1 MLVRMARFALPP
13 LARPRAAAVAEGPV
27 DLVELSG
34 GAAPVDAPTIGG
46 VALPRWA
53 QKPLAFGWDCPA
65 DEFSRRCREAV
76 AGLTSG
82 QPLERLK
89 LGENFTNS
97 VYLVH
102 LDNGLAA
109 IWKPESG
116 EYARPLRVNISP
128 QQEARREVMGYLL
141 DAALGHLARVPPL
154 VRRQLD
160 GSWGTLQLFVPGTGP
175 GQPFE
180 GTPRYGDVAVYD
192 HVVGNLDRHDHNWLQ
207 DEAGNIIPIDHGLIL
222 PESNS
227 AQGAHNFLLSEPIEL
242 EPRHRQALERLQQSW
257 PQLQA
262 SASQLGL
269 PQETLMAMRDRVK
282 LMRLTGRTSN
292 GWRGGDDFPTCYQA
306 GLAF

>member
-13 LARPRAAAVAEGPV
+13 LARPRAAAVGEGPV

-34 GAAPVDAPTIGG
+34 GAAPVEAPTIGG
-46 VALPRWA
+46 VAVPEWA
-53 QKPLAFGWDCPA
+53 RRPLDFAWNAPA
-65 DEFSRRCREAV
+65 HEFSRGCDQAV
-76 AGLTSG
+76 SGLLSG
-82 QPLERLK
+82 QPRERIK

-97 VYLVH
+97 VYLVR

-116 EYARPLRVNISP
+116 EYGRPLRTHIPP
-128 QQEARREVMGYLL
+128 QQEARREAMGYLI
-141 DAALGHLARVPPL
+141 DASLGHLARVPPL
-154 VRRQLD
+154 VRRQLN

-207 DEAGNIIPIDHGLIL
+207 DDAGNIIPIDHGLIL

-242 EPRHRQALERLQQSW
+242 EPRHRQALEQLQQSL
-257 PQLQA
+257 PQLEA

-269 PQETLMAMRDRVK
+269 PQAALAAMRDRVE
-282 LMRLTGRTSN
+282 LMLLTGRTSN